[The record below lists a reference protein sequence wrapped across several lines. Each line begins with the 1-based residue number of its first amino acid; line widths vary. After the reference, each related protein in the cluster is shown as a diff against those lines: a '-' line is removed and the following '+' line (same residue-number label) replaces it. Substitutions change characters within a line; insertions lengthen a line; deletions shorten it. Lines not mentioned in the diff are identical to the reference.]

1 MLSKL
6 VFSDKFQLLNKTYT
20 QVMVF
25 ILFHYY
31 LTLWIHYLAK
41 INNLSGNACFKNV
54 INDHLSG

>member
-1 MLSKL
+1 MLSKH

-31 LTLWIHYLAK
+31 LTLFGK

-54 INDHLSG
+54 INDNLSG